1 MKMKKR
7 VALLATSVLIA
18 ALILVGI
25 LYAAEIAVDTFDD
38 VQGSQ
43 YPDLAPSPNEVVMRD
58 PPDTLSGFILRSD
71 SEVVTGTGVLGL
83 ERDLMI
89 TATSGTYANLTL
101 DEGTPGDNELSFFMD
116 TDCEGKASI
125 QWDGEDGDPGTLD
138 RDGLPAGH
146 RDLTGGGTN
155 DGFLIAVTYSDRRTD
170 LSLEVYSNTS
180 VATYTVRVPGNLDD
194 SPSRMDIFMPF
205 DDFNGD
211 SSVFSSAGAVMLQID
226 GTVDSGLD
234 FSADFFKVT
243 SVREYGDLP
252 TSTYGARTLDAY
264 HIPGGLRLGNNV
276 DAEAAPND
284 SSDTTGDDTDDF
296 DDEDGITPTNNWSGG
311 TGTIVA
317 HVEGCPSAGCYIN
330 GWIDWNGNGYF
341 TDTVDGASEHIFSET
356 ETSDC
361 TPNYTFDVPSTF
373 GNGCYYARFRICDG
387 ASTNCDD
394 PGVDDT
400 AVSNGEIE
408 DYYWC
413 WGPTA
418 ITLTDMT
425 AHSNTL
431 TIALGAVALAAV
443 GLMGAVVILRRRRA

>member
-1 MKMKKR
+1 MKKR

-18 ALILVGI
+18 ALLLVGVV
-25 LYAAEIAVDTFDD
+25 YAADVLIDDFDTTFQYHCTPFNAVFCTAGSYGSDSASGALGGTRDISVTLISGSSLTFLSAN
-38 VQGSQ
+38 GTTANELEFS
-43 YPDLAPSPNEVVMRD
+43 APSGVNAVGEVVWD
-58 PPDTLSGFILRSD
+58 GDSD
-71 SEVVTGTGVLGL
+71 
-83 ERDLMI
+83 
-89 TATSGTYANLTL
+89 ATTL
-101 DEGTPGDNELSFFMD
+101 D
-116 TDCEGKASI
+116 K
-125 QWDGEDGDPGTLD
+125 
-138 RDGLPAGH
+138 DGLGGL
-146 RDLTGGGTN
+146 DLTDGGTN
-155 DGFLIAVTYSDRRTD
+155 ESIVVSVLYDDRQID
-170 LSLEVYSNTS
+170 LTVEVYSNTNS
-180 VATYTVRVPGNLDD
+180 ALATVSLPGDLDED
-194 SPSRMDIFMPF
+194 PNRMDVVLPF
-205 DDFNGD
+205 TSFSGD
-211 SSVFSSAGAVMLQID
+211 TSVFSSAGAVRLRFSGASSAVDVNIDQIVA
-226 GTVDSGLD
+226 TTL
-234 FSADFFKVT
+234 
-243 SVREYGDLP
+243 REYGDLP
-252 TSTYGARTLDAY
+252 TDTYEARTLDAY
-264 HIPGGLRLGNNV
+264 HIPGTLRLGNNV
-276 DAEAAPND
+276 DVESVPND